1 MIKLKEKYI
10 QAALVIITVMMTIL
24 RFLLNEKGRITPD
37 SIRFMRFARRLP
49 AIDNT
54 IAPPGYPAAIRLF
67 TFLGT
72 DEFWS
77 SKIIGIV
84 SLLGIFLFAWKKN
97 FYFREVLITC
107 SLFSFVSI
115 FSFTLSEA
123 FILPFIFILL
133 YVSDL
138 VIREKLPLR
147 KAVFYLSFLL
157 ILMYTIRYN
166 ALFIIGASGLFGLVS
181 WRKKYSAAFT
191 VSAALAC
198 IYVVAYKFLF
208 IDYFTQ
214 DYIKNVL
221 EGGSQNIPELL
232 TELFQGLCTTFN
244 PFIHIASPG
253 GGIVNYG
260 IYGLGFVNILGMIWL
275 FITYRLNQTE
285 SYFIFIG
292 GTGIGCMFIV
302 QFFYPMDPLDYRL
315 LAPFSFPVWIIY
327 FRKLFNIFSLKVY
340 AVGALSLMTGGVF
353 TWLSRGNYL
362 ENRKEV
368 SCYLQSEKLEAAT
381 LKFYVNGPDD
391 MEGGQMAELI
401 STVNPRI
408 TVVKTPE
415 DTLKRTTL
423 THYKVFQKI
432 KIHKNKYQ

>member
-10 QAALVIITVMMTIL
+10 QTALVIITVMMTIL

-37 SIRFMRFARRLP
+37 SIRFMRFACRLP

-84 SLLGIFLFAWKKN
+84 SLLGIFIFAWKKN

-115 FSFTLSEA
+115 FSFTLSEV

-166 ALFIIGASGLFGLVS
+166 ALFIIGTSGLFGLVS

-191 VSAALAC
+191 ISAALAC

-214 DYIKNVL
+214 DYIKNVM

-260 IYGLGFVNILGMIWL
+260 IYGLGFVNILAMIWL
-275 FITYRLNQTE
+275 FIRYRLNQTE
-285 SYFIFIG
+285 SYFIF
-292 GTGIGCMFIV
+292 TVSYTHLTLPTKRIV
-302 QFFYPMDPLDYRL
+302 
-315 LAPFSFPVWIIY
+315 
-327 FRKLFNIFSLKVY
+327 
-340 AVGALSLMTGGVF
+340 
-353 TWLSRGNYL
+353 
-362 ENRKEV
+362 
-368 SCYLQSEKLEAAT
+368 
-381 LKFYVNGPDD
+381 
-391 MEGGQMAELI
+391 
-401 STVNPRI
+401 
-408 TVVKTPE
+408 
-415 DTLKRTTL
+415 
-423 THYKVFQKI
+423 
-432 KIHKNKYQ
+432 

>member
-1 MIKLKEKYI
+1 MIKFKEKYI
-10 QAALVIITVMMTIL
+10 QSALVIITVMMTIL

-37 SIRFMRFARRLP
+37 SIRFMRFASRLP
-49 AIDNT
+49 VIDNT
-54 IAPPGYPAAIRLF
+54 IAPPGYPAAIRLV
-67 TFLGT
+67 TYLGT

-84 SLLGIFLFAWKKN
+84 SLLGILFFAWRKK
-97 FYFREVLITC
+97 FYFREALLTC

-123 FILPFIFILL
+123 LLLPFGFILL

-138 VIREKLPLR
+138 VIREKLQFR

-166 ALFIIGASGLFGLVS
+166 ALFIIGACGLFGLLHL
-181 WRKKYSAAFT
+181 RKKYSAAFT
-191 VSAALAC
+191 VSAAIAC
-198 IYVVAYKFLF
+198 VYILAYKFLF

-214 DYIKNVL
+214 DYLKNVL
-221 EGGSQNIPELL
+221 EDGPHNVPQLL

-260 IYGLGFVNILGMIWL
+260 IYGVGCINLMCMIFL
-275 FITYRLNQTE
+275 FFKYQLNQTE

-292 GTGIGCMFIV
+292 ITGIGCTFLI
-302 QFFYPMDPLDYRL
+302 QFFYPLDVLDYRL
-315 LAPFSFPVWIIY
+315 LAPFSFPIWIIY
-327 FRKLFNIFSLKVY
+327 FRKLFSIFSLKLY
-340 AVGALSLMTGGVF
+340 AVGALSLITGGIF
-353 TWLSRGNYL
+353 TWLSRGDYL

-368 SCYLQSEKLEAAT
+368 SRYLKSEKLETAT
-381 LKFYVNGPDD
+381 LRFYVNGPDD
-391 MEGGQMAELI
+391 MEGGQMAETDQHRKPQNY
-401 STVNPRI
+401 SS
-408 TVVKTPE
+408 
-415 DTLKRTTL
+415 
-423 THYKVFQKI
+423 
-432 KIHKNKYQ
+432 KNTGRHA